1 MASTAVP
8 NSKLHQS
15 LALYPTTI
23 GKKYV
28 VAATGAVLFLFTI
41 GHMLGN
47 LQIYLPNAQEA
58 LANYA
63 KLLHASAELLWAVR
77 IALLTCFVLH
87 VVTIAQLYNINRAAR
102 PQGYVRKTPTLSTY
116 ASRTMYLSGPILF
129 FFVLYHFS
137 HLTTGS
143 THPQFVEMDP
153 YHNLVMGFR
162 QPLAALC
169 YIVAMSR
176 LGLHLTHGVWSMFQS
191 MGCNHPKYRNLLR
204 NFASLSAAAL
214 SLGNISIPVCVLLG
228 IIGKDLV

>member
-1 MASTAVP
+1 MASTAVA

-15 LALYPTTI
+15 LALYQTTI

-28 VAATGAVLFLFTI
+28 VAVTGAILFFFTI

-77 IALLTCFVLH
+77 LGLLSCFVLH
-87 VVTIAQLYNINRAAR
+87 VATIAQLYNLNRAAR

-129 FFVLYHFS
+129 FFVLYHLS
-137 HLTTGS
+137 HLTLGS
-143 THPQFVEMDP
+143 THPRYVEMDP
-153 YHNLVMGFR
+153 YHNLVVGFR
-162 QPLAALC
+162 QPLASLF
-169 YIVAMSR
+169 YVIAMSM

-191 MGCNHPKYRNLLR
+191 MGLNHPKYRNLLR
-204 NFASLSAAAL
+204 NFATISAAAL
-214 SLGNISIPVCVLLG
+214 SIGNISIPVCVLLG

>member
-1 MASTAVP
+1 MATTAVP

-15 LALYPTTI
+15 LALYQTTI

-28 VAATGAVLFLFTI
+28 VAVTGAVLFFFTI

-77 IALLTCFVLH
+77 LVLLACFVLH

-102 PQGYVRKTPTLSTY
+102 PQGYVKKTPTISTY

-129 FFVLYHFS
+129 FFVLYHLS

-143 THPQFVEMDP
+143 THPNFVEMDP

-162 QPLAALC
+162 QPLAAGF
-169 YIVAMSR
+169 YIIAMSM

-191 MGCNHPKYRNLLR
+191 VGFNHPKYRALTR
-204 NFASLSAAAL
+204 NFATTAAAVI